1 MAWLIDS
8 WRYLYIYI
16 YIYIQYIIYHGDGRE
31 RCKKTSIKKASYIVV
46 VISTYIKKALLVLGR
61 TAYLDFIHGKLS
73 KIMICTHILKLTFKY
88 CHVIITLLYSIL
100 EFQVV
105 YVH

>member
-1 MAWLIDS
+1 MAMAES
-8 WRYLYIYI
+8 AAKKNVYKKGSYSSS
-16 YIYIQYIIYHGDGRE
+16 YHSSAY
-31 RCKKTSIKKASYIVV
+31 TTTA
-46 VISTYIKKALLVLGR
+46 VLGR